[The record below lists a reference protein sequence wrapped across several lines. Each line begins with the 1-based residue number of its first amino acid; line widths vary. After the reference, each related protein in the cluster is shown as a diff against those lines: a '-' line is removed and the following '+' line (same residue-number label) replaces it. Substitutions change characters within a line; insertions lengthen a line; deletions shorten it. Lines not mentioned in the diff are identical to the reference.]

1 MAASKKKRGG
11 GGGRGKKNY
20 VSSEILTLYVIRL
33 KLRT

>member
-1 MAASKKKRGG
+1 MAASKKK

-20 VSSEILTLYVIRL
+20 VISEILTLYVIRL